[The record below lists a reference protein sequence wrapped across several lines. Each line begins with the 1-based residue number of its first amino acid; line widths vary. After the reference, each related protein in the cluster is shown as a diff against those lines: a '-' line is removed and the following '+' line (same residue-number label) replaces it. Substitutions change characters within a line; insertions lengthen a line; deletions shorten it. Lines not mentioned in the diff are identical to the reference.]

1 MVIKMRYTI
10 AQAAEKTGL
19 SEHTI
24 RYYEREGLLP
34 FIERTQSGI
43 RSFQDSDFEWL
54 SLICCLKNT
63 GMQIKEIKKFVSWCK
78 DGDGTLEQRKEM
90 LIEHR
95 AAVVKQIAD
104 LNRYLE
110 NIDWKIDYY
119 TEACESGRETPDLC
133 EKINQKRKCKCF

>member
-1 MVIKMRYTI
+1 MRYTI

-63 GMQIKEIKKFVSWCK
+63 GMQIKEIKKFVGWCK
-78 DGDGTLEQRKEM
+78 DGDCTLEQRKEM

-119 TEACESGRETPDLC
+119 TEACESGREAPDLC